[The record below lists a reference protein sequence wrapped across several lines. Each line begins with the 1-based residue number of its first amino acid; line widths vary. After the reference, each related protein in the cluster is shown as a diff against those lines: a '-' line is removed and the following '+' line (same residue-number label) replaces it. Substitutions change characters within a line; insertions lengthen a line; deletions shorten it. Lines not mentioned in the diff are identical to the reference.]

1 VYPQSQLLQQNQ
13 LCHPNPSTL
22 QLRLY
27 NQQDALNWLR
37 HQVMNDKII
46 DPTGE
51 FKKMNSLLPKKRGQ
65 SNPTEP
71 KRLNKLL
78 TGAATTV

>member
-1 VYPQSQLLQQNQ
+1 
-13 LCHPNPSTL
+13 
-22 QLRLY
+22 
-27 NQQDALNWLR
+27 
-37 HQVMNDKII
+37 MNDKII